1 MTDVNQTGQNMNLQ
15 TSLHDPVNAV
25 IVEPLK
31 SIVPLHMPVEVDFVV
46 CPHVIKRTC
55 ITAHAQSLLMNYALG
70 R

>member
-46 CPHVIKRTC
+46 CPT
-55 ITAHAQSLLMNYALG
+55 
-70 R
+70 